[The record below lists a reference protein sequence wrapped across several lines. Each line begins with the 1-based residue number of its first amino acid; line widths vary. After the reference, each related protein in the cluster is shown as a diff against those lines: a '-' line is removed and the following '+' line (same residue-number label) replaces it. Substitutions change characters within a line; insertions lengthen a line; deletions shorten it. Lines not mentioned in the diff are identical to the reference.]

1 MHQYARYFER
11 FRTMAQTRPLN
22 ELLPTDMLNQFRQ
35 EVENEPQQ
43 PIQAGHQQLKME
55 RGELEIEREVR
66 ARIDNFHL
74 EIFQRTQ
81 TETTK
86 RWTYEQEIKR
96 PYFHV
101 TELDEPQLINW
112 RRYLDFEEV
121 EGDYARV
128 QFLYE
133 RCLVTA
139 AFYDEF
145 WLRYARWM
153 SAQEGKEE
161 EVRNIYQRACM
172 LYVPI
177 SRPQIRLQYAIFEE
191 VHGKAEIGK
200 NILEAILTVL
210 PGYVEGIVAWANMIR
225 RNDGVDAA
233 IELYSETINN
243 PATDPYT
250 KGALVAEW
258 ARLVWKIKGNVE
270 EARQL
275 FLKNW
280 NWYLDSRYFW
290 INWLQFEMDQP
301 TTPEN
306 ESAQLLK
313 IRQVHTDIRRRA
325 RLPLS
330 TIKDLTHL
338 YMKYLQERGGKDAMK
353 EYLTLDREV
362 NGPFSIQ
369 SVNKMKLAEDGKEAT
384 TNRRMLL
391 ENGHPGVEV
400 DEAAIRRGEN
410 PYTKY
415 FQAQGENPAPNGQ
428 PPLRLGA

>member
-1 MHQYARYFER
+1 MHQYARYWER
-11 FRTMAQTRPLN
+11 FRSMAQTRPLT
-22 ELLPTDMLNQFRQ
+22 ELLPADMLNQFRQ
-35 EVENEPQQ
+35 EVINEPQQ

-66 ARIDNFHL
+66 SRIDGIHL

-121 EGDYARV
+121 EGDYGRT

-145 WLRYARWM
+145 WFRYARWM

-172 LYVPI
+172 LYVPM
-177 SRPQIRLQYAIFEE
+177 SRPQIRMQYAIFEE
-191 VHGKAEIGK
+191 MHGKPDLGK
-200 NILEAILTVL
+200 DILNSILMVL
-210 PGYVEGIVAWANMIR
+210 PGYVEAIVALANMTR
-225 RNDGVDAA
+225 RNDGLDAA
-233 IELYSETINN
+233 IKVFSDILENQS
-243 PATDPYT
+243 TDPYT
-250 KGALVAEW
+250 KGAVTAEW
-258 ARLVWKIKGNVE
+258 ARMVWKIKGDVE

-275 FLKNW
+275 FHKNHQW
-280 NWYLDSRYFW
+280 CLDSRYFW
-290 INWLQFEMDQP
+290 INWLQLEMDQP
-301 TTPEN
+301 TTPET
-306 ESAQLLK
+306 EAAQLLK
-313 IRQVHTDIRRRA
+313 IRHVHTDIRRRA
-325 RLPLS
+325 RLPVS

-338 YMKYLQERGGKDAMK
+338 YMKYLQERGGKEAMK
-353 EYLTLDREV
+353 EYLTLDKEV
-362 NGPFSIQ
+362 NGPFSVQ
-369 SVNKMKLAEDGKEAT
+369 TVNKTKLAEDGKEAT
-384 TNRRMLL
+384 TNKRMLS

-400 DEAAIRRGEN
+400 DDAAIRKGEN
-410 PYTKY
+410 PYTRY
-415 FQAQGENPAPNGQ
+415 FREQGETPAPNGQ
-428 PPLRLGA
+428 QVGV

>member
-11 FRTMAQTRPLN
+11 FRLLAQSRPLN
-22 ELLPTDMLNQFRQ
+22 ELLPADMLSQFRQ

-55 RGELEIEREVR
+55 RGDLEIEREVR

-101 TELDEPQLINW
+101 TELDETQLINW

-121 EGDYARV
+121 EGDNARI

-145 WLRYARWM
+145 WFRYARWIG
-153 SAQEGKEE
+153 SQENKEE

-172 LYVPI
+172 LYVPM
-177 SRPQIRLQYAIFEE
+177 SRPAIRLQYAFFEE
-191 VHGKAEIGK
+191 MQGKPDMGK
-200 NILEAILTVL
+200 DILEGVRMVL
-210 PGYVEGIVAWANMIR
+210 PGYVEGIVALANLAR
-225 RNDGVDAA
+225 RNEGVDAA
-233 IELYSETINN
+233 IKVFSDIVNDAQADT
-243 PATDPYT
+243 YT
-250 KGALVAEW
+250 KGAVTAEW
-258 ARLVWKIKGNVE
+258 ARMVWKIKGNVE
-270 EARQL
+270 EARQI
-275 FLKNW
+275 FQKN
-280 NWYLDSRYFW
+280 NHWYLDSRYFW

-301 TTPEN
+301 TTPET
-306 ESAQLLK
+306 ESAQHLK

-330 TIKDLTHL
+330 VIKDLTHL
-338 YMKYLQERGGKDAMK
+338 YMKYLQERGGKEAMK

-362 NGPFSIQ
+362 NG
-369 SVNKMKLAEDGKEAT
+369 
-384 TNRRMLL
+384 
-391 ENGHPGVEV
+391 
-400 DEAAIRRGEN
+400 
-410 PYTKY
+410 
-415 FQAQGENPAPNGQ
+415 
-428 PPLRLGA
+428 